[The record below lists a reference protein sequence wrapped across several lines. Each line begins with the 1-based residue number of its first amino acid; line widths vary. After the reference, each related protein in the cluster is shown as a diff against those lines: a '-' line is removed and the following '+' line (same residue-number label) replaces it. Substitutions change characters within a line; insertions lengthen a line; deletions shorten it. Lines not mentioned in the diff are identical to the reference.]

1 MDCGHQEMYFGMNS
15 SNDNMNMNTKSTHSD
30 LSGKTIF
37 LTGATGFIGSHLLK
51 RLIKEGCNVH
61 ISIRKNSS
69 LWRIKDFKDK
79 FVYHII
85 DLTDFEA
92 VKSTIQQIK
101 PDVIFHLAAYGVDYR
116 QQDLHQT
123 IDVNINASLNL
134 FEAFLTNNGNRFIH
148 TGSCFEYGEK
158 NIPISEL
165 DLLDPTSVYGA
176 TKASSV
182 HLLSS
187 MAKGMQSGE
196 LVILRPFGVFGEY
209 EGLHRFVPQVIDKLK
224 CGHIVQMTFGEQI
237 RDYIYIDDLIDAYIL
252 ASIVPLENKLKII
265 NIGSGQGIAMKD
277 LALMISKQIG
287 VSNDMLQFGALPY
300 RPDEMMYLVANID
313 KAKSLLGWEPKV
325 PIEKGLEHTI
335 NWYSQK
341 LTKLECHLK

>member
-1 MDCGHQEMYFGMNS
+1 MDCGHQEMHFGINS
-15 SNDNMNMNTKSTHSD
+15 SNDDMNTKGYHSD

-69 LWRIKDFKDK
+69 LWRIEDFKDK
-79 FVYHII
+79 FVYHTI

-92 VKSTIQQIK
+92 VKSAIQQIK

-116 QQDLHQT
+116 QQDIHQT
-123 IDVNINASLNL
+123 IDVNINASVNL
-134 FEAFLTNNGNRFIH
+134 FEAFLANNGNRFIH
-148 TGSCFEYGEK
+148 TGSCFEYGQK
-158 NIPISEL
+158 NMPISED

-176 TKASSV
+176 SKASSV
-182 HLLSS
+182 HLLSG

-224 CGHIVQMTFGEQI
+224 SEYAVQMTLGEQI

-252 ASIVPLENKLKII
+252 ASIVPLENKVEII
-265 NIGSGQGIAMKD
+265 NIGSGKGIAIKH
-277 LALMISKQIG
+277 LALTILKQLG
-287 VSNDMLQFGALPY
+287 VSNDLLQFGAMPY
-300 RPDEMMYLVANID
+300 RPDEMMYLVANVG
-313 KAKSLLGWEPKV
+313 KAKSVLGWEPKV
-325 PIEKGLEHTI
+325 SIKKGIEYTI
-335 NWYSQK
+335 NWYNQNISK
-341 LTKLECHLK
+341 LRSHLE

>member
-1 MDCGHQEMYFGMNS
+1 MLFGMNS
-15 SNDNMNMNTKSTHSD
+15 SNNDMNTKLTHSD
-30 LSGKTIF
+30 LTGKTVF

-51 RLIKEGCNVH
+51 RLVKEGCNVH

-69 LWRIKDFKDK
+69 LWRIEEFKNK
-79 FVYHII
+79 FISHEI

-92 VKSTIQQIK
+92 VRSLIKQIE
-101 PDVIFHLAAYGVDYR
+101 PDIIFHLAAYGVDYR
-116 QQDLHQT
+116 QQDIHKTL
-123 IDVNINASLNL
+123 DANISASVGL
-134 FEAFLTNNGNRFIH
+134 FEAFLENKVHRFIH
-148 TGSCFEYGEK
+148 TGSCFEYGQK
-158 NIPISEL
+158 NKPISEL
-165 DLLDPTSVYGA
+165 DLLDPTSLYGA

-187 MAKGMQSGE
+187 MAKGMQSGK

-224 CGHIVQMTFGEQI
+224 CGHVVQMTLGEQI

>member
-1 MDCGHQEMYFGMNS
+1 MHFGINS
-15 SNDNMNMNTKSTHSD
+15 SNNDMNTKQTHSD
-30 LSGKTIF
+30 LTGKTVC

-51 RLIKEGCNVH
+51 RLVKEGCNLH

-69 LWRIKDFKDK
+69 LWRIEEFKNK
-79 FVYHII
+79 FVSHKIN
-85 DLTDFEA
+85 LTDFEA
-92 VKSTIQQIK
+92 VRLLIKQIK
-101 PDVIFHLAAYGVDYR
+101 PDIIFHLAAYGVDYR
-116 QQDLHQT
+116 QQDIHQAL
-123 IDVNINASLNL
+123 DANINASVGL
-134 FEAFLTNNGNRFIH
+134 FEAFLENKVPRFIH
-148 TGSCFEYGEK
+148 TGSCFEYGQK
-158 NIPISEL
+158 KKPISEL

-187 MAKGMQSGE
+187 MAKGMQSGK

-224 CGHIVQMTFGEQI
+224 CGHVVQMTLGEQI

-252 ASIVPLENKLKII
+252 AAVVPLENKMEII
-265 NIGSGQGIAMKD
+265 NIGSGKGIAMKD
-277 LALMISKQIG
+277 LALMISKQID
-287 VSNDMLQFGALPY
+287 VSNDLLQFGAVPY

-325 PIEKGLEHTI
+325 TIEKGLEHTI
-335 NWYSQK
+335 NWYSQN